1 MGRASDLAGMRRH
14 AHGVHHIVYGM
25 RGCPRYFPRAAPH
38 RIVRETRYHV
48 IRRVSLLLCGTLGLC
63 HTHPAVEQIL
73 GFAAIHSLL
82 GKRIRLLEA
91 VGERT
96 VLKQMAVR
104 DNRGSRVQQGGRT

>member
-1 MGRASDLAGMRRH
+1 MGRASDLAGIGRH

-25 RGCPRYFPRAAPH
+25 RGCPRYFHGQPLI
-38 RIVRETRYHV
+38 RIVRETRYRV
-48 IRRVSLLLCGTLGLC
+48 IGRVSLLLCGMLGLC

-96 VLKQMAVR
+96 VLK
-104 DNRGSRVQQGGRT
+104 